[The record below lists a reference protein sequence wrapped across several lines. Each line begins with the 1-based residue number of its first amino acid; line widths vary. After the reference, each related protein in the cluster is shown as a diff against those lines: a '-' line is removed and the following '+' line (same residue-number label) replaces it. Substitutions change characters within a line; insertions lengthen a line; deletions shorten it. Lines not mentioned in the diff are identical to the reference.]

1 MAYHIRA
8 ASRGTTPSLQICDVS
23 ACSVRM
29 AWQPCMASGKEE
41 DEAELDAL
49 RRDEAIAEHLR
60 RFLRTTER
68 YLKGELNEAPRLG
81 AWRRV

>member
-1 MAYHIRA
+1 MAYHIQA
-8 ASRGTTPSLQICDVS
+8 ASRGATPTLQICDVS

-29 AWQPCMASGKEE
+29 AWEPCVASGDE
-41 DEAELDAL
+41 DPDLAEL

-60 RFLRTTER
+60 SFLRTTER
-68 YLKGELNEAPRLG
+68 YLKGELDEAPKLG